1 MAVGESAYREGCFFF
16 LCTFAFYWLRF
27 HHARRKYSHHPD
39 HFVYL
44 SIVDFSSSCA
54 NTQMKFNLCNGNLW
68 PGYFF
73 FCCEHSSIDNI
84 CFHLIYAFL
93 HIDNSNEYISIRF
106 GFLLNLT
113 DRNTKHTKC
122 SINSCNLMW
131 QSSCRIK
138 SQRIQFPKCMIGGMD
153 SCEIRKMKVKQAIAM
168 EWIRSDMNCVRLD
181 QIGLNTRDCV
191 FWG

>member
-1 MAVGESAYREGCFFF
+1 MYVCVLLIEIPSRPQKIFTSSRSFC
-16 LCTFAFYWLRF
+16 L
-27 HHARRKYSHHPD
+27 S
-39 HFVYL
+39 L
-44 SIVDFSSSCA
+44 SIVDFSSNCA
-54 NTQMKFNLCNGNLW
+54 NTRMKFDLCNGNLW

-73 FCCEHSSIDNI
+73 FCCEHSRIDNI
-84 CFHLIYAFL
+84 CFHLIYAFI

-122 SINSCNLMW
+122 SINSYYSMW

-153 SCEIRKMKVKQAIAM
+153 SCEIRKMKVKHGM
-168 EWIRSDMNCVRLD
+168 VSKWHELCSSRPNRS
-181 QIGLNTRDCV
+181 
-191 FWG
+191 